1 MITQTLRTLSD
12 RRLSDMDDLKRKVT
26 LLFVLVVFF
35 LYAGCA
41 SNQAMTRAGT
51 PPSGSKPPK
60 ITSYF
65 APEKG
70 MQGDTIKI
78 YLAAEDPDGD
88 MRDIGTQITQVGYG
102 VYPTDWTYL
111 GAEHRQHF
119 VGYLQWN
126 TGGNDPLPEFTQI
139 SINISVF
146 DRWGNQSNQ
155 IVLPFEFML
164 GAPSTVVPPAP
175 FDQADIPR
183 LGYISTELRNPDLR
197 EETPYRRWK

>member
-1 MITQTLRTLSD
+1 MRLIPQTSRILSD
-12 RRLSDMDDLKRKVT
+12 GRLSDMDDLKEKVA

-41 SNQAMTRAGT
+41 SNQAVTRAGT
-51 PPSGSKPPK
+51 PPSGSKPPL

-70 MQGDTIKI
+70 RQGDAIKI

-88 MRDIGTQITQVGYG
+88 MRGIAIQTTQMGYG

-111 GAEHRQHF
+111 RAEDRQHF

-126 TGGNDPLPEFTQI
+126 TGSSDPLPEWTQI

-146 DRWGNQSNQ
+146 DRRGNQSNQ
-155 IVLPFEFML
+155 IVLPFEFMS
-164 GAPSTVVPPAP
+164 GARTPVAPPAP
-175 FDQADIPR
+175 FDQAGIPR
-183 LGYISTELRNPDLR
+183 LGYISTELRHTDS
-197 EETPYRRWK
+197 E

>member
-1 MITQTLRTLSD
+1 
-12 RRLSDMDDLKRKVT
+12 MDDLKKKVA

-35 LYAGCA
+35 LYSGCA

-51 PPSGSKPPK
+51 PPSGSKPPL
-60 ITSYF
+60 ITGYF
-65 APEKG
+65 ALEKG
-70 MQGDTIKI
+70 IQGDTIKI

-111 GAEHRQHF
+111 GAEYRQHF

-126 TGGNDPLPEFTQI
+126 TASNDPLPEWTQI

-146 DRWGNQSNQ
+146 DRRGNQSNQ
-155 IVLPFEFML
+155 IVLPFEFTL
-164 GAPSTVVPPAP
+164 GASTVAPPAP
-175 FDQADIPR
+175 FDKAGIPR
-183 LGYISTELRNPDLR
+183 LGYISTELRNPQFR
-197 EETPYRRWK
+197 EETPYRR

>member
-1 MITQTLRTLSD
+1 MIPKTLRILSD
-12 RRLSDMDDLKRKVT
+12 RRLSDMDDLKKKVA

-41 SNQAMTRAGT
+41 SNQAMTTVGT
-51 PPSGSKPPK
+51 PPSGSKPPL

-70 MQGDTIKI
+70 IQGDTIKI

-88 MRDIGTQITQVGYG
+88 MREIGTQITQVGYG

-111 GAEHRQHF
+111 GAEYRQHF

-126 TGGNDPLPEFTQI
+126 TASNDPLPEWTQI

-146 DRWGNQSNQ
+146 DRRGNQSNQ
-155 IVLPFEFML
+155 IVLPFEFIS
-164 GAPSTVVPPAP
+164 GARSTVTPPAP
-175 FDQADIPR
+175 FDQAGIPR
-183 LGYISTELRNPDLR
+183 LGYISTELRKIR
-197 EETPYRRWK
+197 H

>member
-1 MITQTLRTLSD
+1 MIIIPKTLRTLSD
-12 RRLSDMDDLKRKVT
+12 RRLSNMDDRKKKVA
-26 LLFVLVVFF
+26 LLLVLVAFF

-51 PPSGSKPPK
+51 APSGMKPPL

-70 MQGDTIKI
+70 IQGDIIKI

-111 GAEHRQHF
+111 RAEYRQHF

-139 SINISVF
+139 SINIAVF

-155 IVLPFEFML
+155 IVLPFEFVS
-164 GAPSTVVPPAP
+164 GASFYCRTSGA
-175 FDQADIPR
+175 
-183 LGYISTELRNPDLR
+183 L
-197 EETPYRRWK
+197 

>member
-1 MITQTLRTLSD
+1 MTMIPQTLRILSD
-12 RRLSDMDDLKRKVT
+12 RRLSDMDDLKKKVA

-51 PPSGSKPPK
+51 PPSGSKPPL

-65 APEKG
+65 ALEKG
-70 MQGDTIKI
+70 IQGDTIKI

-111 GAEHRQHF
+111 GAEYRQHF

-126 TGGNDPLPEFTQI
+126 TASNDPLPEWTQI

-146 DRWGNQSNQ
+146 DRRGNQSNQ
-155 IVLPFEFML
+155 IVLPFEFTL
-164 GAPSTVVPPAP
+164 GASTVAPPAP
-175 FDQADIPR
+175 FDQAGIPR
-183 LGYISTELRNPDLR
+183 LGYISTELRNPQFR
-197 EETPYRRWK
+197 EETPYRR

>member
-1 MITQTLRTLSD
+1 MIPKTSRILSD
-12 RRLSDMDDLKRKVT
+12 TRLSDMGDLKKKVA
-26 LLFVLVVFF
+26 LLLALVLFS

-41 SNQAMTRAGT
+41 SNQAMTRKGT
-51 PPSGSKPPK
+51 PPSGSKPPL

-70 MQGDTIKI
+70 IQGDAIKF

-111 GAEHRQHF
+111 REEYRGRF
-119 VGYLQWN
+119 VGYLEWN
-126 TGGNDPLPEFTQI
+126 TGSSDPLPDGTRV

-146 DRWGNQSNQ
+146 DRWGKQSNQ
-155 IVLPFEFML
+155 IVLPFEFIS
-164 GAPSTVVPPAP
+164 GASSTVAPPAP
-175 FDQADIPR
+175 FDQASIPR
-183 LGYISTELRNPDLR
+183 LGYISTELRNPELR
-197 EETPYRRWK
+197 KETPHRR

>member
-1 MITQTLRTLSD
+1 MTMIPQTLRILSD
-12 RRLSDMDDLKRKVT
+12 RRLSDMDDLKKKVA

-35 LYAGCA
+35 LYSGCA

-51 PPSGSKPPK
+51 PPSGSKPPL

-65 APEKG
+65 ALEKG
-70 MQGDTIKI
+70 IQGDTIKI

-111 GAEHRQHF
+111 GAEYRQHF

-126 TGGNDPLPEFTQI
+126 TASNDPLPEWTQI

-146 DRWGNQSNQ
+146 DRRGNQSNQ
-155 IVLPFEFML
+155 IVLPFEFTL
-164 GAPSTVVPPAP
+164 GASTVAPPAT
-175 FDQADIPR
+175 FNQAGIPR
-183 LGYISTELRNPDLR
+183 LGYISTELRNPQFR
-197 EETPYRRWK
+197 EETPYRR

>member
-1 MITQTLRTLSD
+1 MIPQTLRILSD
-12 RRLSDMDDLKRKVT
+12 RRLSYMDDLKKKVV

-51 PPSGSKPPK
+51 PPPDAKPPL

-111 GAEHRQHF
+111 GTEHRQHF

-155 IVLPFEFML
+155 IVLPFEFTL
-164 GAPSTVVPPAP
+164 GAPSVVPPAP
-175 FDQADIPR
+175 FNQADIPR